1 MLDYIIVGLG
11 LSGIA
16 LSNHLEA
23 RKRSFVV
30 FEDDSQTSTK
40 VAGGIF
46 NPVILKRFTL
56 AWEGDKQISYSVPFY
71 EKLEKKLGKDLLKPL
86 NIYRRFHSV
95 EEQNNWFE
103 AADNFRLSPF
113 LNTQLIRQVNPF
125 IPGDF
130 SFGKVEKTGTLDTN
144 LLVSAYKKHLQ
155 KHQLLK
161 NKRFNYDKLK
171 LNENSVSYDGTEA
184 RNIIFCEGFGMV
196 NNPYF
201 NYLPLQGNKGEYLVI
216 KSAALQLKQAVK
228 SSIFILPLG
237 NNLYKVGATYNHQDK
252 TQQPTLQAKEKLQ
265 QDLDQLITC
274 EYEIV
279 DQVAGIRPA
288 TSDRR
293 PLVGNH
299 PEYHHLFVCNGF
311 GSRGVLIAP
320 LISEKLLNFIEDEIP
335 LPPEVDITRF
345 QKKFYKSSF

>member
-1 MLDYIIVGLG
+1 MLDYIVVGLG

-16 LSNHLEA
+16 ISSQLQK
-23 RKRSFVV
+23 RGRSFVV
-30 FEDDSQTSTK
+30 FEDNSQTSTK
-40 VAGGIF
+40 VAGGIY

-56 AWEGDKQISYSVPFY
+56 AWEADKQINYSIPFY
-71 EKLEKKLGKDLLKPL
+71 QKLEEELDEKLLKPF
-86 NIYRRFHSV
+86 NIYRRFHSI

-113 LNTQLIRQVNPF
+113 LNTQLIRQVNNA

-130 SFGKVEKTGTLDTN
+130 SFGKVEKTGALDTE
-144 LLVSAYKKHLQ
+144 LLVRTYREYLE
-155 KHQLLK
+155 KHQILK
-161 NKRFNYDKLK
+161 NQRFDYSKLK
-171 LNENSVSYDGTEA
+171 ISGKGVSYDGLEA
-184 RNIIFCEGFGMV
+184 RNIIFCEGFGVV

-201 NYLPLQGNKGEYLVI
+201 NYLPLRGNKGEYLVI
-216 KSAALQLKQAVK
+216 RSEELQLKQAVK

-237 NNLYKVGATYNHQDK
+237 NDLYKVGATYNHQDK
-252 TQQPTLQAKEKLQ
+252 TQAPTLAAKEKLKM
-265 QDLDQLITC
+265 DLDKMINC
-274 EYEIV
+274 KYEIV

-293 PLVGNH
+293 PLAGNH
-299 PEYHHLFVCNGF
+299 PEHQRLFICNGF

-335 LPPEVDITRF
+335 LPPEVDIRRF
-345 QKKFYKSSF
+345 QKKFYRS

>member
-1 MLDYIIVGLG
+1 MLDYIVVGLG

-16 LSNHLEA
+16 LSNQLEG

-40 VAGGIF
+40 VAGGIY

-56 AWEGDKQISYSVPFY
+56 AWEADKQINYSIPFY
-71 EKLEKKLGKDLLKPL
+71 QKLEEKLNEKLIRPF

-113 LNTQLIRQVNPF
+113 LNTQLIRQVNDS

-130 SFGKVEKTGTLDTN
+130 SFGKVEKTGALDTE
-144 LLVSAYKKHLQ
+144 LLVESYKKYLEKRQ
-155 KHQLLK
+155 ILK
-161 NKRFNYDKLK
+161 NKRFDYSKLK
-171 LNENSVSYDGTEA
+171 INKDSVSYDGLEA
-184 RNIIFCEGFGMV
+184 RHIVFCEGYGVV

-201 NYLPLQGNKGEYLVI
+201 NYLPLRGNKGEYLVI
-216 KSAALQLKQAVK
+216 KSEELQLKQAVK

-237 NNLYKVGATYNHQDK
+237 KDLYKVGATYNHQDK
-252 TQQPTLQAKEKLQ
+252 TQQPTLAAKEKLQ
-265 QDLDQLITC
+265 ADLDKVINC
-274 EYEIV
+274 KYEIV

-293 PLVGNH
+293 PLAGNH
-299 PEYHHLFVCNGF
+299 PEHQRLFICNGF

-335 LPPEVDITRF
+335 LPPEVDIRRF
-345 QKKFYKSSF
+345 QKKFYKS

>member
-1 MLDYIIVGLG
+1 MLDYIVVGLG

-16 LSNHLEA
+16 ISSQLQK
-23 RKRSFVV
+23 RGRSFVV
-30 FEDDSQTSTK
+30 FEDNSQTSTK
-40 VAGGIF
+40 VAGGIY

-56 AWEGDKQISYSVPFY
+56 AWEADKQINYSIPFY
-71 EKLEKKLGKDLLKPL
+71 QKLEEELDEKLLKPF
-86 NIYRRFHSV
+86 NIYRRFHSI

-113 LNTQLIRQVNPF
+113 LNTQLIRQVNNA

-130 SFGKVEKTGTLDTN
+130 SFGKVEKTGALDTE
-144 LLVSAYKKHLQ
+144 LLVRTYREYLE
-155 KHQLLK
+155 KHQILK
-161 NKRFNYDKLK
+161 NQRFDYSKLK
-171 LNENSVSYDGTEA
+171 ISGKGVSYDGLEA
-184 RNIIFCEGFGMV
+184 RNIIFCEGFGVV

-201 NYLPLQGNKGEYLVI
+201 NYLPLRGNKGEYLVI
-216 KSAALQLKQAVK
+216 RSEELQLKQAVK

-237 NNLYKVGATYNHQDK
+237 NDLYKVGATYNHQDK
-252 TQQPTLQAKEKLQ
+252 TQTPTLAAKEKLKM
-265 QDLDQLITC
+265 DLDKMINC
-274 EYEIV
+274 KYEIV

-293 PLVGNH
+293 PLAGNH
-299 PEYHHLFVCNGF
+299 PEHQRLFICNGF

-335 LPPEVDITRF
+335 LPPEVDIRRF
-345 QKKFYKSSF
+345 QKKFYRS

>member
-1 MLDYIIVGLG
+1 MLDYIVVGLG

-16 LSNHLEA
+16 ISSQLQK
-23 RKRSFVV
+23 RGRSFVV
-30 FEDDSQTSTK
+30 FEDNSQTSTK
-40 VAGGIF
+40 VAGGIY

-56 AWEGDKQISYSVPFY
+56 AWEADKQISYSIPFY
-71 EKLEKKLGKDLLKPL
+71 QKLEEELNEKLLRPFS
-86 NIYRRFHSV
+86 IYRRFHSI

-113 LNTQLIRQVNPF
+113 LNTQLIWQVNNA

-130 SFGKVEKTGTLDTN
+130 SFGKVEKTGALDTE
-144 LLVSAYKKHLQ
+144 LLVRSYKKYLE
-155 KHQLLK
+155 KHQILK
-161 NKRFNYDKLK
+161 NQRFEYSKLK
-171 LNENSVSYDGTEA
+171 ISEEGVSYDGLEA
-184 RNIIFCEGFGMV
+184 RNIIFCEGFGVV

-201 NYLPLQGNKGEYLVI
+201 NYLPLRGNKGEYLVI
-216 KSAALQLKQAVK
+216 RSEELQLKQAVK

-237 NNLYKVGATYNHQDK
+237 NDLYKVGATYNHQDK
-252 TQQPTLQAKEKLQ
+252 TQAPTLAAKEKLKM
-265 QDLDQLITC
+265 DLDKMINC
-274 EYEIV
+274 KYEIV

-293 PLVGNH
+293 PLAGNH
-299 PEYHHLFVCNGF
+299 PEHQRFFICNGF

-335 LPPEVDITRF
+335 LPPEVDIRRF
-345 QKKFYKSSF
+345 QKKFYRS

>member
-1 MLDYIIVGLG
+1 MLDYIVVGLG

-16 LSNHLEA
+16 ISSQLQK
-23 RKRSFVV
+23 RGRSFVV
-30 FEDDSQTSTK
+30 FEDNSQTSTK
-40 VAGGIF
+40 VAGGIY

-56 AWEGDKQISYSVPFY
+56 AWEADKQINYSIPFY
-71 EKLEKKLGKDLLKPL
+71 QKMEEELDEKLLKPF
-86 NIYRRFHSV
+86 NIYRRFHSI

-113 LNTQLIRQVNPF
+113 LNTQLIRQVNNA

-130 SFGKVEKTGTLDTN
+130 SFGKVEKTGALDTE
-144 LLVSAYKKHLQ
+144 LLVRTYREYLE
-155 KHQLLK
+155 KHQILK
-161 NKRFNYDKLK
+161 NQRFDYSKLK
-171 LNENSVSYDGTEA
+171 ISEKGVSYDGLEA
-184 RNIIFCEGFGMV
+184 RNIIFCEGFGVV

-201 NYLPLQGNKGEYLVI
+201 NYLPLRGNKGEYLVI
-216 KSAALQLKQAVK
+216 RSEELQLKQAVK

-237 NNLYKVGATYNHQDK
+237 NDLYKVGATYNHQDK
-252 TQQPTLQAKEKLQ
+252 TQAPTLAAKEKLQ
-265 QDLDQLITC
+265 MDLDKMINC
-274 EYEIV
+274 KYEIV

-293 PLVGNH
+293 PLAGNH
-299 PEYHHLFVCNGF
+299 PEHQRLSICNGF

-335 LPPEVDITRF
+335 LPPEVDIRRF
-345 QKKFYKSSF
+345 QKKFYRS

>member
-1 MLDYIIVGLG
+1 MLDYIVVGLG

-16 LSNHLEA
+16 LSNHLET

-40 VAGGIF
+40 VAGGIY

-56 AWEGDKQISYSVPFY
+56 AWEADKQINYSIPFY
-71 EKLEKKLGKDLLKPL
+71 EKLEKKLGEDLLNPF

-113 LNTQLIRQVNPF
+113 LNTQLIRQVNPY

-130 SFGKVEKTGTLDTN
+130 SFGKVEKTGALDTE
-144 LLVSAYKKHLQ
+144 LLVDSCKKYIQ
-155 KHQLLK
+155 KRQLLRTE
-161 NKRFNYDKLK
+161 RFDYTKLK
-171 LNENSVSYDGTEA
+171 LKEDSVAYDGLEA
-184 RNIIFCEGFGMV
+184 KNIVFCEGFGVV

-201 NYLPLQGNKGEYLVI
+201 NYLPLRGNKGEYLVI
-216 KSAALQLKQAVK
+216 RSEELQLKQAVK
-228 SSIFILPLG
+228 SSVFILPLG
-237 NNLYKVGATYNHQDK
+237 NNLYKIGATYNHQDK
-252 TQQPTLQAKEKLQ
+252 SQQPTLEAKEKLQ
-265 QDLDQLITC
+265 RDLDKLITST
-274 EYEIV
+274 YEIV

-299 PEYHHLFVCNGF
+299 PEHHRLFICNGF

-320 LISEKLLNFIEDEIP
+320 LISEKLLNFIENDIP

-345 QKKFYKSSF
+345 EKKFYKPSF